1 MKTETW
7 LKIGSVL
14 IYLFVPAFVIRL
26 FFGFVEVLFL
36 VSIPGEVSAWI
47 ATIFSALCTFIGVLS
62 IADFDNYIL
71 KQKEKLNN
79 KTK

>member
-1 MKTETW
+1 MKTETL
-7 LKIGSVL
+7 LKFGSVL

-26 FFGFVEVLFL
+26 FCSFLDVLFL

-47 ATIFSALCTFIGVLS
+47 AAVFSALCTLIGVLN

-71 KQKEKLNN
+71 KQKDK
-79 KTK
+79 

>member
-1 MKTETW
+1 MKTETL

-26 FFGFVEVLFL
+26 FCSFLDVLFL
-36 VSIPGEVSAWI
+36 VSIPGEVSAWV
-47 ATIFSALCTFIGVLS
+47 AAVFSAFCTLIGVLN

-71 KQKEKLNN
+71 KQKK
-79 KTK
+79 